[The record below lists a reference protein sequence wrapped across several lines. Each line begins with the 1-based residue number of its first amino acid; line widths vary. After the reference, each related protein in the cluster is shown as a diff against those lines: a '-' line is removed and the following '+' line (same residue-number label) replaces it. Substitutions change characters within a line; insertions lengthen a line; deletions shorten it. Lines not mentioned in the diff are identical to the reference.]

1 MHIDIYNH
9 ISIYN
14 QCKKKKKK
22 KKKKINY
29 DKL

>member
-22 KKKKINY
+22 KKKKTIY
-29 DKL
+29 IY